1 MDERLEGLR
10 EAVGIFSNEDDLQA
24 AIDELLSSGFHRAE
38 LSLLAGQDVVNEK
51 LRGRY
56 TNATVIADDV
66 TVPRTAYVSPEA
78 IGEAQGGVV
87 GTLGLCRRNHCGRRN
102 CCIRRHDT
110 CRNSWSNT
118 GWRNRWDGWFVSGQV
133 ARR

>member
-56 TNATVIADDV
+56 TNATVIAEM
-66 TVPRTAYVSPEA
+66 RA
-78 IGEAQGGVV
+78 
-87 GTLGLCRRNHCGRRN
+87 
-102 CCIRRHDT
+102 
-110 CRNSWSNT
+110 
-118 GWRNRWDGWFVSGQV
+118 V
-133 ARR
+133 ADR